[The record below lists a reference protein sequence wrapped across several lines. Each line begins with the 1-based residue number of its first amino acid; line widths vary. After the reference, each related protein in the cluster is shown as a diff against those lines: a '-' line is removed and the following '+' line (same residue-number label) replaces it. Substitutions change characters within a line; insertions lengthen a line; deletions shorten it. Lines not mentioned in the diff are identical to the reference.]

1 VGLICIVRVDIHTV
15 AVYRWVARNGARGP
29 VIVVL
34 ATLHLLRVAIRSC
47 PLTFASQTPLRW
59 QGLPSTLLP
68 TASRIRPPD
77 LLYRR

>member
-1 VGLICIVRVDIHTV
+1 VDLVYIVRVDIHTV

-47 PLTFASQTPLRW
+47 PLISASQTPLW
-59 QGLPSTLLP
+59 QGLPNTLLP
-68 TASRIRPPD
+68 TTGQIHPPD